1 MSRWR
6 IDPARRAV
14 ALGVAISLL
23 LAGSFA
29 NADERSTDAF
39 TVASKTFTE
48 SVVLGELARLTA
60 RQAGIELSHR
70 RELGGSR
77 ILFEALRRGG
87 IDLYPEYT
95 GTLIHELLADHP
107 EPIRDLDDLS
117 QALEP
122 HGLDVL
128 PPLGFENTYAI
139 GLRKPRVRALGLAT
153 VSDLVAHP
161 ELRFGFS
168 NEFMDRQDG
177 WPGLAARYG
186 LRPDWVRGM
195 DHDLAY
201 RALES
206 GEIDVI
212 DLYSTDAD
220 IAYYD
225 LAVLEDDLDF
235 FPEYKALFL
244 YRRDLATRAPA
255 LLEALA
261 ALSGTVSEQEMIAMN
276 ARVKL
281 ERQSEATSAAL
292 FLGVEAREDR
302 DTWSAR
308 LARTSL
314 EHLSLV
320 GASLLAAILVA
331 IPLGIAS
338 AKLPRLGGMVLG
350 VTGILQT
357 LPSLALFVFM
367 IPLFGIGALPAIVAL
382 FLYSL
387 LPVVRNTHAG
397 LTGIDPALRD
407 SALALGLPARQRL
420 FWIELP
426 LASHSILAGI
436 KTAAVINVGTATLA
450 ALIGAGGYGQPI
462 LTGIRLDDTQLILEG
477 AIPAAVLALLVQG
490 LFAGIERMLGYEVS
504 GSD

>member
-1 MSRWR
+1 MHGSSRTSHE
-6 IDPARRAV
+6 PL
-14 ALGVAISLL
+14 ALAAFA
-23 LAGSFA
+23 LALSCFAFTSAPRA
-29 NADERSTDAF
+29 NADETF
-39 TVASKTFTE
+39 TIGSKNFTE
-48 SVVLGELARLTA
+48 SVVLGELGRF
-60 RQAGIELSHR
+60 AGERAGVDVAHR

-77 ILFEALRRGG
+77 ILFEALRQGE
-87 IDLYPEYT
+87 IDVYPEYT
-95 GTLIHELLADHP
+95 GTLIHELLAGHTTAIDS
-107 EPIRDLDDLS
+107 LD
-117 QALEP
+117 ALGRALAP
-122 HGLDVL
+122 MGLAVM

-139 GLRKPRVRALGLAT
+139 GLRKEQAQELSLRRI
-153 VSDLVAHP
+153 SDLRPHTS
-161 ELRFGFS
+161 LRYGFS
-168 NEFMDRQDG
+168 NEFMDREDG

-206 GEIDVI
+206 GEIDAV

-225 LAVLEDDLDF
+225 LATLEDDLRY
-235 FPEYKALFL
+235 FPEYKALYL
-244 YRRDLATRAPA
+244 YRDDLAERSPTFVAA
-255 LLEALA
+255 LR
-261 ALSGTVSEQEMIAMN
+261 ALSGTISEGEMVAMN

-281 ERQSEATSAAL
+281 ERMSEAAAAGI
-292 FLGVEAREDR
+292 FLGVATDEAADSFVDR
-302 DTWSAR
+302 LR
-308 LARTSL
+308 RTTA
-314 EHLSLV
+314 EHLALV
-320 GASLLAAILVA
+320 GASLLAAIAVA

-338 AKLPRLGGMVLG
+338 AKRPRLGAFVLG
-350 VTGILQT
+350 TTGVLQT

-367 IPLFGIGALPAIVAL
+367 IPLFGIGWAPAVVAL

-420 FWIELP
+420 LWIELP

-462 LTGIRLDDTQLILEG
+462 LTGIRLDDTALILEG
-477 AIPAAVLALLVQG
+477 AVPAAVLALAAQG
-490 LFAGIERMLGYEVS
+490 VFAALERWLGFEVTS
-504 GSD
+504 NS